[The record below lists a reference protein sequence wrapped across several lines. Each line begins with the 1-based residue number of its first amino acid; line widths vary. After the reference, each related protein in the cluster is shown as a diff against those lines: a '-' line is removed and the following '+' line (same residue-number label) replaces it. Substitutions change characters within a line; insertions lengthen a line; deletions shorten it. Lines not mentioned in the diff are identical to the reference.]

1 MKMFFKDLKSFLKDT
16 SQDERIPLK
25 DKRILL
31 ALIALVFSPFDIIP
45 DWIPIIGILDDLII
59 ISFVLDYFFTVLDSR
74 ILLSH
79 FPWDL
84 RAYTRLKKIATA
96 LQIFVPR
103 FIKKRIWSYVGD
115 PY

>member
-1 MKMFFKDLKSFLKDT
+1 MKKFFTDLKNFLQAT
-16 SQDERIPLK
+16 SLDERIPVK

-59 ISFVLDYFFTVLDSR
+59 ISFVLDYFFSVLDSR

-84 RAYTRLKKIATA
+84 KAYTRLKRVATA
-96 LQIFVPR
+96 FQIFVPR
-103 FIKKRIWSYVGD
+103 FIKRRIWSYVGD

>member
-1 MKMFFKDLKSFLKDT
+1 MKKFLNDLFNFLKAT
-16 SQDERIPLK
+16 SLDERIPAK

-31 ALIALVFSPFDIIP
+31 ALIALILSPFDIIP

-59 ISFVLDYFFTVLDSR
+59 ISFVLDYFFSVLDGR

-84 RAYTRLKKIATA
+84 KAYTRLKKIASA

-103 FIKKRIWSYVGD
+103 FIKRRIWSYVGD

>member
-1 MKMFFKDLKSFLKDT
+1 MKKFFLDLKMFLKST
-16 SQDERIPLK
+16 SQDERIPLN

-31 ALIALVFSPFDIIP
+31 ALIALVLSPFDIIP
-45 DWIPIIGILDDLII
+45 DWIPIIGMLDDLII
-59 ISFVLDYFFTVLDSR
+59 ISFVLDYFFSVLDSR

-84 RAYTRLKKIATA
+84 KAYTRLKKIAKG